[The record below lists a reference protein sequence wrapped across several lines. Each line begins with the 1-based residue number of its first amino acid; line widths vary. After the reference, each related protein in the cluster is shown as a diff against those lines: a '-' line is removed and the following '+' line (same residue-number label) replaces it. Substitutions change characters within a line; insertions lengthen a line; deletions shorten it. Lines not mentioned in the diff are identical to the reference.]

1 MFVVH
6 ATRKLLTRIGQPSPG
21 PAERSTTALGNWYAT
36 ALFWRPQAALFVNE
50 STLLPVLLPL
60 APAATVTRR
69 FPPALAQVLTAH
81 QIPRRFID
89 AELAQMTDCRLAPT
103 SNRSAVGVMN
113 EFSRLAETYRTA
125 PGIPDLIKLA
135 VRLAATPCGPLYRRH
150 VSPDREL
157 AALATQHTP

>member
-1 MFVVH
+1 MFVC
-6 ATRKLLTRIGQPSPG
+6 
-21 PAERSTTALGNWYAT
+21 
-36 ALFWRPQAALFVNE
+36 E

-69 FPPALAQVLTAH
+69 FPPALSQVLTAR
-81 QIPRRFID
+81 QIPRPFID
-89 AELAQMTDCRLAPT
+89 AELSQMTDCRLAPT
-103 SNRSAVGVMN
+103 SNRSVVGVMN

-125 PGIPDLIKLA
+125 PGIPDLTKLA

-157 AALATQHTP
+157 AALTTQHTP